1 MYSLTIY
8 FVDLELNDIQKK
20 IVDEFI
26 ENSKKKYQGTFHIYT
41 VFDKSFMANTVKSDI
56 SLIVSERYME
66 LPYKDNQYLLKFY
79 TISGL
84 ENDLNELFEK
94 FETEIKELEAPY
106 IAPVHTEYA
115 PYKPTSTHQIQEFD
129 LKGAIKAIFGE
140 YIKGATK
147 DELEEFAMKYH
158 SFQFL
163 SMIEQLY
170 KSRIDKDT
178 LDNISAHIDEID
190 LDELTQIFEAKE
202 KMRSYG
208 NISVGC
214 DEIMSIV
221 NKIKPIDQSAKKEV
235 GKMATVS
242 SNIAGIDPFKGLFK

>member
-8 FVDLELNDIQKK
+8 FVDLDLNDVQKK

-26 ENSKKKYQGTFHIYT
+26 EISKKKYQSTFHIYT
-41 VFDKSFMANTVKSDI
+41 VFDQSYIANSVRSDI

-79 TISGL
+79 TLSGL
-84 ENDLNELFEK
+84 ENDLNELFDK

-106 IAPVHTEYA
+106 IPVHTEY
-115 PYKPTSTHQIQEFD
+115 PQYEQKSNHDIQEFD
-129 LKGAIKAIFGE
+129 LKGAIKSIFSE

-147 DELEEFAMKYH
+147 DELEEFAMRYH
-158 SFQFL
+158 SFKFL

-170 KSRIDKDT
+170 KSRIDKET
-178 LDNISAHIDEID
+178 LDNISAHIDEVD
-190 LDELTQIFEAKE
+190 LDELTQIFEAKGN
-202 KMRSYG
+202 MRNYG
-208 NISVGC
+208 NISVGG
-214 DEIMSIV
+214 DESMSIG

-235 GKMATVS
+235 GKMASVS
-242 SNIAGIDPFKGLFK
+242 SHIAGIDPFKGLFK